1 MKRLLLFAGFLCWA
15 TLAGCAA
22 VQRPIGPAQVT
33 VLEEGRDY
41 TGFSAAE
48 WLRLKC
54 QQRPALLPTLP
65 APPRKVR
72 YGKWRWV
79 IL

>member
-1 MKRLLLFAGFLCWA
+1 MKRLLLFVGFLCWA
-15 TLAGCAA
+15 GLTGCAA
-22 VQRPIGPAQVT
+22 VQRPTGPARIT

-54 QQRPALLPTLP
+54 QQRPAAPT
-65 APPRKVR
+65 PPRKVR
-72 YGKWRWV
+72 YGKWHWV

>member
-1 MKRLLLFAGFLCWA
+1 MKKLLLFLGFLCWA
-15 TLAGCAA
+15 WLAGCAA
-22 VQRPIGPAQVT
+22 VHRPIGPARVV

-48 WLRLKC
+48 YLRLKC
-54 QQRPALLPTLP
+54 QQRPATP

-72 YGKWRWV
+72 YGVLRWIV
-79 IL
+79 L